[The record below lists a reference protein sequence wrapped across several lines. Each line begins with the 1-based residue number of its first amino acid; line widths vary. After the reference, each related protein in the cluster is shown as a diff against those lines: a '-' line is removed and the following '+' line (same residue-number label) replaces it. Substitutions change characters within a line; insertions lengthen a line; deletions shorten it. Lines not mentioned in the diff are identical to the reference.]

1 MNAREPTFGGI
12 FYMND
17 NLRENAE
24 RGVFSGKIGYV
35 LATAGSAVGLGN
47 IWRFPYLAAKYG
59 GGIFLLVY
67 LVLAL
72 TFGYTLMMSEST
84 MGRLTGKS
92 PVGAFSAFSSKG
104 IAKAGGWINAVIP
117 MLILPYYSVIGG
129 WVCKYLFEYIKGN
142 VSGTAQDDFFGGFI
156 TSATDAELWFIVFA
170 AITLIVIVLGVENGV
185 EKVSKFMMP
194 VLVLLAIIVAIYSM
208 TRPGAAAGIKYF
220 LIPDFSHFSWM
231 TVVAALG
238 QMFYSLSIAMGI
250 LITYGSYMKKDVDIE
265 KATHQVIF
273 FDSGIA
279 ILAGLM
285 IIPAVFA
292 FSGGDPTMLNKGPGL
307 MFVTIP
313 KVFESMGLGQ
323 AVGIL
328 FFVLVLFAALTSA
341 ISLAETCASTFQDEL
356 GMGRT
361 KATGIVALIM
371 VVLGSLSSLGYSDL
385 SFVRIF
391 GMEILDFFDFLTN
404 SLMMPVAAFATCIF
418 VVKAVGLD
426 NISKEV
432 RLSSKFRFEGMYRVF
447 IRSVAPIFVIVILLS
462 SIATVLGILNI

>member
-1 MNAREPTFGGI
+1 
-12 FYMND
+12 MND

-24 RGVFSGKIGYV
+24 RGAFSGKIGYV

-47 IWRFPYLAAKYG
+47 IWRFPYLAARYG

-92 PVGAFSAFSSKG
+92 PVGAFSALSKRG

-129 WVCKYLFEYIKGN
+129 WVCKYLFEYLRGN
-142 VSGTAQDDFFGGFI
+142 VAGTAQDDFFGRFI
-156 TSATDAELWFIVFA
+156 TSAADAELWFIVFA
-170 AITLIVIVLGVENGV
+170 ALTLVVIVAGVENGV
-185 EKVSKFMMP
+185 EKVSKIMMP
-194 VLVLLAIIVAIYSM
+194 ILVLLAMIVAVYSM
-208 TRPGAAAGIKYF
+208 TRPGAAAGRKYF
-220 LIPDFSHFSWM
+220 LVPDFSHFSWM

-279 ILAGLM
+279 VLAGLM

-292 FSGGDPTMLNKGPGL
+292 FSGGDPSMLNKGPGL

-361 KATGIVALIM
+361 KATGLVAIIM
-371 VVLGSLSSLGYSDL
+371 VVLGSLSSLGYSGL

-432 RLSSKFRFEGMYRVF
+432 KLSSKFRFEGMYRVF
-447 IRSVAPIFVIVILLS
+447 IRSVAPIFVVVILLS
-462 SIATVLGILNI
+462 SILSVLGILNI

>member
-1 MNAREPTFGGI
+1 
-12 FYMND
+12 MND

-47 IWRFPYLAAKYG
+47 IWRFPYLAARYG

-92 PVGAFSAFSSKG
+92 PVGAFSALSKKG

-129 WVCKYLFEYIKGN
+129 WVCKYLFEYLRGN
-142 VSGTAQDDFFGGFI
+142 VAGTAQDDFFGGFI
-156 TSATDAELWFIVFA
+156 TSAADAELWFIVFA
-170 AITLIVIVLGVENGV
+170 ALTLVVIVAGVENGV
-185 EKVSKFMMP
+185 EKVSKIMMP
-194 VLVLLAIIVAIYSM
+194 ILVILAVVVAVYSM

-220 LIPDFSHFSWM
+220 LVPDFSHFSWM
-231 TVVAALG
+231 TVVATLG

-279 ILAGLM
+279 VLAGLM

-292 FSGGDPTMLNKGPGL
+292 FSGGDPGMLNKGPGL

-361 KATGIVALIM
+361 KATGMVAIIM
-371 VVLGSLSSLGYSDL
+371 VVLGSLSSLGYSGL

-432 RLSSKFRFEGMYRVF
+432 KLSSKFRFEGMYRVF
-447 IRSVAPIFVIVILLS
+447 IRSVAPIFVVVILLS
-462 SIATVLGILNI
+462 SIASVLGILNI

>member
-1 MNAREPTFGGI
+1 
-12 FYMND
+12 MND

-24 RGVFSGKIGYV
+24 RGAFSGKIGYV

-47 IWRFPYLAAKYG
+47 IWRFPYLAARYG

-67 LVLAL
+67 LVLAF

-92 PVGAFSAFSSKG
+92 PVGAFSALSKRG

-129 WVCKYLFEYIKGN
+129 WVCKYLFEYLRGN
-142 VSGTAQDDFFGGFI
+142 VAGTAQDDFFGGFI
-156 TSATDAELWFIVFA
+156 TSAADAELWFIVFA
-170 AITLIVIVLGVENGV
+170 ALTLVVIVAGVENGV
-185 EKVSKFMMP
+185 EKVSKIMMP
-194 VLVLLAIIVAIYSM
+194 ILVLLAMIVAVYSM

-220 LIPDFSHFSWM
+220 LVPDFSHFSWM

-279 ILAGLM
+279 VLAGLM

-292 FSGGDPTMLNKGPGL
+292 FSGGDPSMLNKGPGL

-361 KATGIVALIM
+361 KATGLVAIIM
-371 VVLGSLSSLGYSDL
+371 VVLGSLSSLGYSGL

-432 RLSSKFRFEGMYRVF
+432 KLSSKFRFEGMYRVF
-447 IRSVAPIFVIVILLS
+447 IRSVAPIFVVVILLS
-462 SIATVLGILNI
+462 SILSVLGILNI

>member
-1 MNAREPTFGGI
+1 
-12 FYMND
+12 MND

-47 IWRFPYLAAKYG
+47 IWRFPYLAARYG

-92 PVGAFSAFSSKG
+92 PVGAFSALSKRG

-129 WVCKYLFEYIKGN
+129 WVCKYLFEYLRGN
-142 VSGTAQDDFFGGFI
+142 VAGTAQDDFFGGFI
-156 TSATDAELWFIVFA
+156 TSAADAELWFIVFA
-170 AITLIVIVLGVENGV
+170 ALTLVVIVAGVENGV
-185 EKVSKFMMP
+185 EKVSKIMMP
-194 VLVLLAIIVAIYSM
+194 ILVLLAMIVAVYSM

-220 LIPDFSHFSWM
+220 LVPDFSHFSWM

-279 ILAGLM
+279 VLAGLM

-292 FSGGDPTMLNKGPGL
+292 FSGGDPSMLNKGPGL

-361 KATGIVALIM
+361 KATGLVAIIM
-371 VVLGSLSSLGYSDL
+371 VVLGSLSSLGYSGL

-432 RLSSKFRFEGMYRVF
+432 KLSSRFRFEGMYRVF
-447 IRSVAPIFVIVILLS
+447 IKSVAPVFVVVILLS
-462 SIATVLGILNI
+462 SILSVLGILNI

>member
-1 MNAREPTFGGI
+1 
-12 FYMND
+12 MND

-47 IWRFPYLAAKYG
+47 IWRFPYLAARYG

-92 PVGAFSAFSSKG
+92 PVGAFSALSKRG

-129 WVCKYLFEYIKGN
+129 WVCKYLFEYLRGN
-142 VSGTAQDDFFGGFI
+142 VAGTAQDDFFGGFI
-156 TSATDAELWFIVFA
+156 TSAADAELWFIVFA
-170 AITLIVIVLGVENGV
+170 ALTLVVIVAGVENGV
-185 EKVSKFMMP
+185 EKVSKIMMP
-194 VLVLLAIIVAIYSM
+194 ILVLLAMIVAVYSM

-220 LIPDFSHFSWM
+220 LVPDFSHFSWM

-279 ILAGLM
+279 VLAGLM

-292 FSGGDPTMLNKGPGL
+292 FSGGDPSMLNKGPGL

-361 KATGIVALIM
+361 KATGLVAIIM
-371 VVLGSLSSLGYSDL
+371 VVLGSLSSLGYSGL

-404 SLMMPVAAFATCIF
+404 SLMMPVAAFATCVF

-432 RLSSKFRFEGMYRVF
+432 KLSSKFRFEGMYRVF
-447 IRSVAPIFVIVILLS
+447 IRSVAPIFVVVIFLS
-462 SIATVLGILNI
+462 SILSVLGILNI

>member
-1 MNAREPTFGGI
+1 
-12 FYMND
+12 MND

-47 IWRFPYLAAKYG
+47 IWRFPYLAARYG

-92 PVGAFSAFSSKG
+92 PVGAFSALSKRG

-129 WVCKYLFEYIKGN
+129 WVCKYLFEYLRGN
-142 VSGTAQDDFFGGFI
+142 VAGTAQDDFFGGFI
-156 TSATDAELWFIVFA
+156 TSAADAELWFIVFA
-170 AITLIVIVLGVENGV
+170 ALTLVVIVAGVENGV
-185 EKVSKFMMP
+185 EKVSKIMMP
-194 VLVLLAIIVAIYSM
+194 ILVLLAMIVAVYSM

-220 LIPDFSHFSWM
+220 LVPDFSHFSWM

-279 ILAGLM
+279 VLAGLM

-292 FSGGDPTMLNKGPGL
+292 FSGGDPSMLNKGPGL

-361 KATGIVALIM
+361 KATGLVAIIM
-371 VVLGSLSSLGYSDL
+371 VVLGSLSSLGYSGL

-432 RLSSKFRFEGMYRVF
+432 KLSSKFRFEGMYRVF
-447 IRSVAPIFVIVILLS
+447 IRSVAPIFVVVILLS
-462 SIATVLGILNI
+462 SIFSVLGILNI

>member
-1 MNAREPTFGGI
+1 
-12 FYMND
+12 MND

-24 RGVFSGKIGYV
+24 RGAFSGKIGYV

-47 IWRFPYLAAKYG
+47 IWRFPYLAARYG

-92 PVGAFSAFSSKG
+92 PVGAFSALSKRG

-129 WVCKYLFEYIKGN
+129 WVCKYLFEYLRGN
-142 VSGTAQDDFFGGFI
+142 VAGTAQDDFFGGFI
-156 TSATDAELWFIVFA
+156 TAAADAALWFIVFA
-170 AITLIVIVLGVENGV
+170 ALTLVVIVAGVENGV
-185 EKVSKFMMP
+185 EKVSKIMMP
-194 VLVLLAIIVAIYSM
+194 ILVLLAMVVAVYSM

-220 LIPDFSHFSWM
+220 LVPDFSHFSWM

-250 LITYGSYMKKDVDIE
+250 LITSGSYMKKDVDIE

-279 ILAGLM
+279 VLAGLM

-292 FSGGDPTMLNKGPGL
+292 FSGGDPSMLNKGPGL

-341 ISLAETCASTFQDEL
+341 ISLAETCASTFQDAL

-361 KATGIVALIM
+361 KATGLVAIIM
-371 VVLGSLSSLGYSDL
+371 VVLGSLSSLGYSGL

-432 RLSSKFRFEGMYRVF
+432 KLSSKFRFEGMYRVF
-447 IRSVAPIFVIVILLS
+447 IRSVAPIFVVVILLS
-462 SIATVLGILNI
+462 SILSVLGILNI

>member
-1 MNAREPTFGGI
+1 
-12 FYMND
+12 MND

-47 IWRFPYLAAKYG
+47 IWRFPYLAARYG

-92 PVGAFSAFSSKG
+92 PVGAFSALSKKG

-129 WVCKYLFEYIKGN
+129 WVCKYLFEYLRGN
-142 VSGTAQDDFFGGFI
+142 VAGTAQDDFFGGFI
-156 TSATDAELWFIVFA
+156 TSAADAELWFIVFA
-170 AITLIVIVLGVENGV
+170 ALTLVVIVAGVENGV
-185 EKVSKFMMP
+185 EKVSKIMMP
-194 VLVLLAIIVAIYSM
+194 ILVLLAMIVAVYSM

-220 LIPDFSHFSWM
+220 LVPDFSHFSWM

-279 ILAGLM
+279 VLAGLM

-292 FSGGDPTMLNKGPGL
+292 FSGGDPGMLNKGPGL

-328 FFVLVLFAALTSA
+328 FFVLVRFAALTSA

-361 KATGIVALIM
+361 KATGLVAIIM
-371 VVLGSLSSLGYSDL
+371 VVLGSLSSLGYSGL

-404 SLMMPVAAFATCIF
+404 SLMMPVAAFATCVF

-432 RLSSKFRFEGMYRVF
+432 KLSSKFRFEGMYRVF
-447 IRSVAPIFVIVILLS
+447 IRSVAPIFVVVIFLS
-462 SIATVLGILNI
+462 SILSVLGILNI

>member
-1 MNAREPTFGGI
+1 
-12 FYMND
+12 MND

-67 LVLAL
+67 LILAL

-84 MGRLTGKS
+84 LGRLTGKS
-92 PVGAFSAFSSKG
+92 PVGAFTAFSKRG
-104 IAKAGGWINAVIP
+104 IAKVGGWVNAVIP

-129 WVCKYLFEYIKGN
+129 WVCKYLFEYIRGN
-142 VSGTAQDDFFGGFI
+142 VAGTAQDDFFGGFI

-170 AITLIVIVLGVENGV
+170 ALTLVVIVAGVENGV
-185 EKVSKFMMP
+185 EKVSKIMMP
-194 VLVLLAIIVAIYSM
+194 ILVILAMIVAVYSM
-208 TRPGAAAGIKYF
+208 TRPGAVAGIKYF

-250 LITYGSYMKKDVDIE
+250 LITYGSYMKKDVDVE

-279 ILAGLM
+279 VLAGLM

-313 KVFESMGLGQ
+313 KVFKSMGLGQ

-361 KATGIVALIM
+361 KATGLVAIIM
-371 VVLGSLSSLGYSDL
+371 VVLGSLSSLGYSGL

-418 VVKAVGLD
+418 MVKAVGLD

-432 RLSSKFRFEGMYRVF
+432 RLSSNFRFEGMYRVF
-447 IRSVAPIFVIVILLS
+447 IKSVAPIFVVVILLS
-462 SIATVLGILNI
+462 SIASVLGILNI

>member
-1 MNAREPTFGGI
+1 
-12 FYMND
+12 MND

-24 RGVFSGKIGYV
+24 RGAFSGKIGYV

-47 IWRFPYLAAKYG
+47 IWRFPYLAARYG

-92 PVGAFSAFSSKG
+92 PVGAFSALSKRG

-129 WVCKYLFEYIKGN
+129 WVCKYLFEYLRGN
-142 VSGTAQDDFFGGFI
+142 VAGTAQDDFFGRFI
-156 TSATDAELWFIVFA
+156 TSAADAELWFIVFA
-170 AITLIVIVLGVENGV
+170 ALTLVVIVAGVENGV
-185 EKVSKFMMP
+185 EKVSKIMMP
-194 VLVLLAIIVAIYSM
+194 ILVLLAMIVAVYSM
-208 TRPGAAAGIKYF
+208 TRPGAAAGMKYF
-220 LIPDFSHFSWM
+220 LVPDFSHFSWM

-279 ILAGLM
+279 VLAGLM

-292 FSGGDPTMLNKGPGL
+292 FSGGDPSMLNKGPGL

-361 KATGIVALIM
+361 KATGLVAIIM
-371 VVLGSLSSLGYSDL
+371 VVLGSLSSLGYSGL

-432 RLSSKFRFEGMYRVF
+432 KLSSKFRFEGMYRVF
-447 IRSVAPIFVIVILLS
+447 IRSVAPIFVVVILLS
-462 SIATVLGILNI
+462 SILSVLGILNI

>member
-1 MNAREPTFGGI
+1 
-12 FYMND
+12 MND

-24 RGVFSGKIGYV
+24 RGVFSGKVGYV

-67 LVLAL
+67 LILAL

-92 PVGAFSAFSSKG
+92 PVGAFSALSKRG

-129 WVCKYLFEYIKGN
+129 WVCKYLFEYLRGN
-142 VSGTAQDDFFGGFI
+142 VAGTAQDDFFGGFI
-156 TSATDAELWFIVFA
+156 TSAGDAELWFIVFA
-170 AITLIVIVLGVENGV
+170 VLTLVVIVAGVENGV
-185 EKVSKFMMP
+185 EKVSKIMMP
-194 VLVLLAIIVAIYSM
+194 ILVVLAVIVAIYSM
-208 TRPGAAAGIKYF
+208 TRPGALAGVKYF
-220 LIPDFSHFSWM
+220 LVPDFKHFSWM

-250 LITYGSYMKKDVDIE
+250 LITYGSYMKKEVDIE

-285 IIPAVFA
+285 IIPSVFA
-292 FSGGDPTMLNKGPGL
+292 FSGGDPSMLNKGPGL

-313 KVFESMGLGQ
+313 KVFESMGLGR

-341 ISLAETCASTFQDEL
+341 ISLAETSASTFQDEL
-356 GMGRT
+356 KMGRT
-361 KATGIVALIM
+361 KATGLVAAIM
-371 VVLGSLSSLGYSDL
+371 VVLGSLSSLGYSGL

-404 SLMMPVAAFATCIF
+404 SLMMPVAAFATCVF

-447 IRSVAPIFVIVILLS
+447 IRSVAPIFVVVILLS
-462 SIATVLGILNI
+462 SILSVLGILNI

>member
-1 MNAREPTFGGI
+1 
-12 FYMND
+12 MND

-24 RGVFSGKIGYV
+24 RGAFSGKIGYV

-47 IWRFPYLAAKYG
+47 IWRFPYLAARYG

-92 PVGAFSAFSSKG
+92 PVGAFSALSKRG

-129 WVCKYLFEYIKGN
+129 WVCKYLFEYLRGN
-142 VSGTAQDDFFGGFI
+142 VAGTAQDDFFGGFI
-156 TSATDAELWFIVFA
+156 TSAADAELWFIVFA
-170 AITLIVIVLGVENGV
+170 ALTLVVIVAGVENGV
-185 EKVSKFMMP
+185 EKVSKIMMP
-194 VLVLLAIIVAIYSM
+194 ILVLLAMIVAVYSM

-220 LIPDFSHFSWM
+220 LVPDFSHFSWM

-279 ILAGLM
+279 VLAGLM

-292 FSGGDPTMLNKGPGL
+292 FSGGDPSMLNKGPGL

-328 FFVLVLFAALTSA
+328 FFVLVLFAALTSS

-361 KATGIVALIM
+361 KATGLVAIIM
-371 VVLGSLSSLGYSDL
+371 VVLGSLSSLGYSGL

-404 SLMMPVAAFATCIF
+404 SLMMPVAAFATCVF

-432 RLSSKFRFEGMYRVF
+432 KLSSKFRFEGMYRVF
-447 IRSVAPIFVIVILLS
+447 IRSVAPIFVVVIFLS
-462 SIATVLGILNI
+462 SILSVLGILNI

>member
-1 MNAREPTFGGI
+1 
-12 FYMND
+12 MND

-47 IWRFPYLAAKYG
+47 IWRFPYLAARYG

-92 PVGAFSAFSSKG
+92 PVGAFSALSKKG

-129 WVCKYLFEYIKGN
+129 WVCKYLFEYLRGN
-142 VSGTAQDDFFGGFI
+142 VAGTAQDDFFGGFI
-156 TSATDAELWFIVFA
+156 TSAADAELWFIVFA
-170 AITLIVIVLGVENGV
+170 ALTLVVIVAGVENGV
-185 EKVSKFMMP
+185 EKVSKIMMP
-194 VLVLLAIIVAIYSM
+194 ILVLLAMIVAVYSM

-220 LIPDFSHFSWM
+220 LVPDFSHFSWM

-279 ILAGLM
+279 VLAGLM

-292 FSGGDPTMLNKGPGL
+292 FSGGDPGMLNKGPGL

-361 KATGIVALIM
+361 KATGLVAIIM
-371 VVLGSLSSLGYSDL
+371 VVLGSLSSLGYSGL

-404 SLMMPVAAFATCIF
+404 SLMMPVAAFATCVF

-432 RLSSKFRFEGMYRVF
+432 KLSSKFRFEGMYRVF
-447 IRSVAPIFVIVILLS
+447 IRSVAPIFVVVILLS
-462 SIATVLGILNI
+462 SILSVLGILNI

>member
-1 MNAREPTFGGI
+1 
-12 FYMND
+12 MND

-47 IWRFPYLAAKYG
+47 IWRFPYLAARYG

-92 PVGAFSAFSSKG
+92 PVGAFSALSKRG

-129 WVCKYLFEYIKGN
+129 WVCKYLFEYLRGN
-142 VSGTAQDDFFGGFI
+142 VAGTAQDDFFGGFI
-156 TSATDAELWFIVFA
+156 TSAADAELWFIVFA
-170 AITLIVIVLGVENGV
+170 ALTLVVIVAGVENGV
-185 EKVSKFMMP
+185 EKVSKIMMP
-194 VLVLLAIIVAIYSM
+194 ILVILAVVVAVYSM

-220 LIPDFSHFSWM
+220 LVPDFSHFSWM

-279 ILAGLM
+279 VLAGLM

-292 FSGGDPTMLNKGPGL
+292 FSGGDPGMLNKGPGL

-361 KATGIVALIM
+361 KATGMVAIIM
-371 VVLGSLSSLGYSDL
+371 VVLGSLSSLGYSGL

-432 RLSSKFRFEGMYRVF
+432 KLSSKFRFEGMYRVF
-447 IRSVAPIFVIVILLS
+447 IRSVAPIFVVVILLS
-462 SIATVLGILNI
+462 SIASVLGILNI

>member
-1 MNAREPTFGGI
+1 
-12 FYMND
+12 MND

-47 IWRFPYLAAKYG
+47 IWRFPYLAARYG

-67 LVLAL
+67 LILAL

-84 MGRLTGKS
+84 LGRLTGKS
-92 PVGAFSAFSSKG
+92 PVGAFSAFSKRA
-104 IAKAGGWINAVIP
+104 IAKAGGWVNAVIP

-129 WVCKYLFEYIKGN
+129 WVCKYLFEYLRGN
-142 VSGTAQDDFFGGFI
+142 VAGTAQDDFFGGFI
-156 TSATDAELWFIVFA
+156 TSAADAELWFIVFA
-170 AITLIVIVLGVENGV
+170 ALTLVVIVAGVENGV
-185 EKVSKFMMP
+185 EKVSKIMMP
-194 VLVLLAIIVAIYSM
+194 ILVLLAMIVAVYSM

-220 LIPDFSHFSWM
+220 LVPDFSHFSWM

-279 ILAGLM
+279 VLAGLM

-292 FSGGDPTMLNKGPGL
+292 FSGGDPSMLNKGPGL

-361 KATGIVALIM
+361 KATGLVAIIM
-371 VVLGSLSSLGYSDL
+371 VVLGSLSSLGYSGL

-404 SLMMPVAAFATCIF
+404 SLMMPVAAFATCVF

-432 RLSSKFRFEGMYRVF
+432 KLSSRFRFEGMYRVF
-447 IRSVAPIFVIVILLS
+447 IKSVAPIFVVVILLS
-462 SIATVLGILNI
+462 SILSVLGILNI

>member
-1 MNAREPTFGGI
+1 
-12 FYMND
+12 MND

-24 RGVFSGKIGYV
+24 RGAFSGKIGYV

-47 IWRFPYLAAKYG
+47 IWRFPYLAARYG

-92 PVGAFSAFSSKG
+92 PVGAFSALSKRG
-104 IAKAGGWINAVIP
+104 IAKADGWINAVIP

-129 WVCKYLFEYIKGN
+129 WVCKYLFEYLRGN
-142 VSGTAQDDFFGGFI
+142 VAGTAQDDFFGGFI
-156 TSATDAELWFIVFA
+156 TSAADAELWFIVFA
-170 AITLIVIVLGVENGV
+170 ALTLVVIVAGVENGV
-185 EKVSKFMMP
+185 EKVSKIMMP
-194 VLVLLAIIVAIYSM
+194 ILVLLAMIVAVYSM

-220 LIPDFSHFSWM
+220 LVPDFSHFSWM

-279 ILAGLM
+279 VLAGLM

-292 FSGGDPTMLNKGPGL
+292 FSGGDPGMLNKGPGL

-361 KATGIVALIM
+361 KATGLVAIIM
-371 VVLGSLSSLGYSDL
+371 VVLGSLSSLGYSGL

-404 SLMMPVAAFATCIF
+404 SLMMPVAAFATCVF

-432 RLSSKFRFEGMYRVF
+432 KLSSKFRFEGMYRVF
-447 IRSVAPIFVIVILLS
+447 IRSVAPIFVVVIFLS
-462 SIATVLGILNI
+462 SILSVLGILNI

>member
-1 MNAREPTFGGI
+1 
-12 FYMND
+12 MND

-24 RGVFSGKIGYV
+24 RGAFSGKIGYV

-47 IWRFPYLAAKYG
+47 IWRFPYLAARYG

-92 PVGAFSAFSSKG
+92 PVGAFSALSKRG

-129 WVCKYLFEYIKGN
+129 WVCKYLFEYLRGN
-142 VSGTAQDDFFGGFI
+142 VAGTAQDDFFGGFI
-156 TSATDAELWFIVFA
+156 TSAADAELWFIVFA
-170 AITLIVIVLGVENGV
+170 ALTLVVIVAGVENGV
-185 EKVSKFMMP
+185 EKVSKIMMP
-194 VLVLLAIIVAIYSM
+194 ILVLLAMIVAVYSM

-220 LIPDFSHFSWM
+220 LVPDFSHFSWM

-279 ILAGLM
+279 VLAGLM

-292 FSGGDPTMLNKGPGL
+292 FSGGDPSMLNKGPGL

-361 KATGIVALIM
+361 KATGLVAIIM
-371 VVLGSLSSLGYSDL
+371 VVLGSLSSLGYSGL

-432 RLSSKFRFEGMYRVF
+432 RISSKFRFEGMYRVF
-447 IRSVAPIFVIVILLS
+447 IKSVAPIFVVVILLS
-462 SIATVLGILNI
+462 SILSVLGILNI

>member
-1 MNAREPTFGGI
+1 
-12 FYMND
+12 MND

-24 RGVFSGKIGYV
+24 RGAFSGKIGYV

-47 IWRFPYLAAKYG
+47 IWRFPYLAARYG

-92 PVGAFSAFSSKG
+92 PVGAFSALSKRG

-129 WVCKYLFEYIKGN
+129 WVCKYLFEYLRGN
-142 VSGTAQDDFFGGFI
+142 VAGTAQDDFFGGFI
-156 TSATDAELWFIVFA
+156 TSAADAELWFIVFA
-170 AITLIVIVLGVENGV
+170 ALTLVVIVAGVENGV
-185 EKVSKFMMP
+185 EKVSKIMMP
-194 VLVLLAIIVAIYSM
+194 ILVLLAMIVAVYSM

-220 LIPDFSHFSWM
+220 LVPDFSHFSWM

-279 ILAGLM
+279 VLAGLM

-292 FSGGDPTMLNKGPGL
+292 FSGGDPSMLNKGPGL

-361 KATGIVALIM
+361 KATGLVAIIM
-371 VVLGSLSSLGYSDL
+371 VVLGSLSSLGYSGL

-418 VVKAVGLD
+418 VVKAVGLN

-432 RLSSKFRFEGMYRVF
+432 KLSSKFRFEGMYRVF
-447 IRSVAPIFVIVILLS
+447 IRSVAPIFVVVILLS
-462 SIATVLGILNI
+462 SILSVLGILNI

>member
-1 MNAREPTFGGI
+1 
-12 FYMND
+12 MND

-24 RGVFSGKIGYV
+24 RGAFSGKIGYV

-47 IWRFPYLAAKYG
+47 IWRFPYLAARYG

-92 PVGAFSAFSSKG
+92 PVGAFSALSKRG

-129 WVCKYLFEYIKGN
+129 WVCKYLFEYLRGN
-142 VSGTAQDDFFGGFI
+142 VAGTAQDDFFGGFI
-156 TSATDAELWFIVFA
+156 TSAADAELWFIVFA
-170 AITLIVIVLGVENGV
+170 ALTLVVIVAGVENGV
-185 EKVSKFMMP
+185 EKVSKIMMP
-194 VLVLLAIIVAIYSM
+194 ILVLLAMVVAVYSM

-220 LIPDFSHFSWM
+220 LVPDFSHFSWM

-279 ILAGLM
+279 VLAGLM

-292 FSGGDPTMLNKGPGL
+292 FSGGDPSMLNKGPGL

-361 KATGIVALIM
+361 KATGLVAIIM

-432 RLSSKFRFEGMYRVF
+432 KLSSKFRFEGMYRVF
-447 IRSVAPIFVIVILLS
+447 IRSVAPIFVVVILLS
-462 SIATVLGILNI
+462 SILSVLGILNI

>member
-1 MNAREPTFGGI
+1 
-12 FYMND
+12 MND

-24 RGVFSGKIGYV
+24 RGAFSGKIGYV

-47 IWRFPYLAAKYG
+47 IWRFPYLAARYG

-92 PVGAFSAFSSKG
+92 PVGAFSALSKRG

-129 WVCKYLFEYIKGN
+129 WVCKYLFEYLRGN
-142 VSGTAQDDFFGGFI
+142 VAGTAQDDFFGGFI
-156 TSATDAELWFIVFA
+156 TSAADAELWFIVFA
-170 AITLIVIVLGVENGV
+170 ALTLVVIVAGVENGV
-185 EKVSKFMMP
+185 EKVSKIMMP
-194 VLVLLAIIVAIYSM
+194 ILVLLAMIVAVYSM

-220 LIPDFSHFSWM
+220 LVPDFSHFSWM

-279 ILAGLM
+279 VLAGLM

-292 FSGGDPTMLNKGPGL
+292 FSGGDPSMLNKGPGL

-361 KATGIVALIM
+361 KATGLVAIIM
-371 VVLGSLSSLGYSDL
+371 VVLGSLSSLGYSGL

-404 SLMMPVAAFATCIF
+404 SLMMPVAAFATCVF

-432 RLSSKFRFEGMYRVF
+432 KLSSKFRFEGMYRVF
-447 IRSVAPIFVIVILLS
+447 IRSVAPIFVVVIFLS
-462 SIATVLGILNI
+462 SILSVLGILNI

>member
-1 MNAREPTFGGI
+1 
-12 FYMND
+12 MND

-24 RGVFSGKIGYV
+24 RGAFSGKIGYV

-47 IWRFPYLAAKYG
+47 IWRFPYLAARYG

-92 PVGAFSAFSSKG
+92 PVGAFSALSKRG

-129 WVCKYLFEYIKGN
+129 WVCKYLFEYLRGN
-142 VSGTAQDDFFGGFI
+142 VAGTAQDDFFGGFI
-156 TSATDAELWFIVFA
+156 TSAADAELWFIVFA
-170 AITLIVIVLGVENGV
+170 ALTLVVIVAGVENGV
-185 EKVSKFMMP
+185 EKVSKIMMP
-194 VLVLLAIIVAIYSM
+194 ILVLLAMVVAVYSM

-220 LIPDFSHFSWM
+220 LVPDFSHFSWM

-279 ILAGLM
+279 VLAGLM

-292 FSGGDPTMLNKGPGL
+292 FSGGDPSMLNKGPGL

-361 KATGIVALIM
+361 KATGLVAIIM
-371 VVLGSLSSLGYSDL
+371 VVLGSLSSLGYSGL

-432 RLSSKFRFEGMYRVF
+432 KLSSKFRFEGMYRVF
-447 IRSVAPIFVIVILLS
+447 IRSVAPIFVVVILLS
-462 SIATVLGILNI
+462 SILSVLGILNI

>member
-1 MNAREPTFGGI
+1 
-12 FYMND
+12 MND

-24 RGVFSGKIGYV
+24 RGAFSGKIGYV

-47 IWRFPYLAAKYG
+47 IWRFPYLAARYG

-92 PVGAFSAFSSKG
+92 PVGAFSALSKRG

-129 WVCKYLFEYIKGN
+129 WVCKYLFEYLRGN
-142 VSGTAQDDFFGGFI
+142 VAGTAQDDFFGGFI
-156 TSATDAELWFIVFA
+156 TSAADAELWFIVFA
-170 AITLIVIVLGVENGV
+170 ALTLVVIVAGVENGV
-185 EKVSKFMMP
+185 EKVSKIMMP
-194 VLVLLAIIVAIYSM
+194 ILVLLAMIVAVYSM

-220 LIPDFSHFSWM
+220 LVPDFSHFSWM

-279 ILAGLM
+279 VLAGLM

-292 FSGGDPTMLNKGPGL
+292 FSGGDPSMLNKGPGL

-361 KATGIVALIM
+361 KATGLVAIIM
-371 VVLGSLSSLGYSDL
+371 IVLGSLSSLGYSGL

-432 RLSSKFRFEGMYRVF
+432 KLSSKFRFEGMYRVF
-447 IRSVAPIFVIVILLS
+447 IRSVAPIFVVVILLS
-462 SIATVLGILNI
+462 SILSVLGILNI

>member
-1 MNAREPTFGGI
+1 
-12 FYMND
+12 MND

-47 IWRFPYLAAKYG
+47 IWRFPYLAARYG

-92 PVGAFSAFSSKG
+92 PVGAFSALSKKG

-129 WVCKYLFEYIKGN
+129 WVCKYLFEYLRGN
-142 VSGTAQDDFFGGFI
+142 VAGTAQDDFFGGFI
-156 TSATDAELWFIVFA
+156 TSAADAELWFIVFA
-170 AITLIVIVLGVENGV
+170 ALTLVVIVAGVENGV
-185 EKVSKFMMP
+185 EKVSKIMMP
-194 VLVLLAIIVAIYSM
+194 ILVLLAMIVAVYSM

-220 LIPDFSHFSWM
+220 LVPDFSHFSWM

-279 ILAGLM
+279 VLAGLM

-292 FSGGDPTMLNKGPGL
+292 FSGGDPGMLNKGPGL

-361 KATGIVALIM
+361 KATGLVAIIM
-371 VVLGSLSSLGYSDL
+371 VVLGSLSSLGYSGL

-404 SLMMPVAAFATCIF
+404 SLMMPVAAFATCVF

-432 RLSSKFRFEGMYRVF
+432 KLSSKFRFEGMYRVF
-447 IRSVAPIFVIVILLS
+447 IRSVAPIFVVVIFLS
-462 SIATVLGILNI
+462 SILSVLGILNI

>member
-1 MNAREPTFGGI
+1 
-12 FYMND
+12 MND

-24 RGVFSGKIGYV
+24 RGAFSGKIGYV

-47 IWRFPYLAAKYG
+47 IWRFPYLAARYG

-92 PVGAFSAFSSKG
+92 PVGAFSALSKRG

-129 WVCKYLFEYIKGN
+129 WVCKYLFEYLRGN
-142 VSGTAQDDFFGGFI
+142 VAGTAQDDFFGGFI
-156 TSATDAELWFIVFA
+156 TSAADAELWFIVFA
-170 AITLIVIVLGVENGV
+170 ALTLVVIVAGVENGV
-185 EKVSKFMMP
+185 EKVSKIMMP
-194 VLVLLAIIVAIYSM
+194 ILVLLAMIVAVYSM

-220 LIPDFSHFSWM
+220 LVPDFSHFSWM

-279 ILAGLM
+279 VLAGLM

-361 KATGIVALIM
+361 KATGLVAIIM
-371 VVLGSLSSLGYSDL
+371 VVLGSLSSLGYSGL

-432 RLSSKFRFEGMYRVF
+432 KLSSKFRFEGMYRVF
-447 IRSVAPIFVIVILLS
+447 IRSVAPIFVVVILLS
-462 SIATVLGILNI
+462 SILSVLGILNI

>member
-1 MNAREPTFGGI
+1 
-12 FYMND
+12 MND

-47 IWRFPYLAAKYG
+47 IWRFPYLAARYG

-67 LVLAL
+67 LILAL

-84 MGRLTGKS
+84 LGRLTGKS
-92 PVGAFSAFSSKG
+92 PVGAFSAFSKRA
-104 IAKAGGWINAVIP
+104 IAKAGGWVNAVIP

-129 WVCKYLFEYIKGN
+129 WVCKYLFEYLRGN
-142 VSGTAQDDFFGGFI
+142 VAGTAQDDFFGGFI
-156 TSATDAELWFIVFA
+156 TSAADAELWFIVFA
-170 AITLIVIVLGVENGV
+170 ALTLVVIVAGVENGV
-185 EKVSKFMMP
+185 EKVSKIMMP
-194 VLVLLAIIVAIYSM
+194 ILVLLAMIVAVYSM

-220 LIPDFSHFSWM
+220 LVPDFSHFSWM

-279 ILAGLM
+279 VLAGLM

-292 FSGGDPTMLNKGPGL
+292 FSGGDPSMLNKGPGL

-361 KATGIVALIM
+361 KATGLVAIIM
-371 VVLGSLSSLGYSDL
+371 VVLGSLSSLGYSGL

-432 RLSSKFRFEGMYRVF
+432 KLSSKFRFEGMYRVF
-447 IRSVAPIFVIVILLS
+447 IKSVAPIFVVVILLS
-462 SIATVLGILNI
+462 SILSVLGILNI

>member
-1 MNAREPTFGGI
+1 
-12 FYMND
+12 MND

-24 RGVFSGKIGYV
+24 RGAFSGKIGYV

-47 IWRFPYLAAKYG
+47 IWRFPYLAATYG

-92 PVGAFSAFSSKG
+92 PVGAFSALSKRG

-129 WVCKYLFEYIKGN
+129 WVCKYLFEYLRGN
-142 VSGTAQDDFFGGFI
+142 VAGTAQDDFFGGFI
-156 TSATDAELWFIVFA
+156 TSAADAELWFIVFA
-170 AITLIVIVLGVENGV
+170 ALTLVVIVAGVENGV
-185 EKVSKFMMP
+185 EKVSKIMMP
-194 VLVLLAIIVAIYSM
+194 ILVLLAMIVAVYSM

-220 LIPDFSHFSWM
+220 LVPDFSHFSWM

-279 ILAGLM
+279 VLAGLM

-292 FSGGDPTMLNKGPGL
+292 FSGGDPSMLNKGPGL

-361 KATGIVALIM
+361 KATGLVAIIM
-371 VVLGSLSSLGYSDL
+371 VVLGSLSSLGYSGL

-432 RLSSKFRFEGMYRVF
+432 KLSSKFRFEGMYRVF
-447 IRSVAPIFVIVILLS
+447 IRSVAPIFVVVILLS
-462 SIATVLGILNI
+462 SILSVLGILNI

>member
-1 MNAREPTFGGI
+1 
-12 FYMND
+12 MND

-24 RGVFSGKIGYV
+24 LGAFSGKIGYV

-47 IWRFPYLAAKYG
+47 IWRFPYLAARYG

-92 PVGAFSAFSSKG
+92 PVGAFSALSKKG

-129 WVCKYLFEYIKGN
+129 WVCKYLFEYLRGN
-142 VSGTAQDDFFGGFI
+142 VAGTAQDDFFGGFI
-156 TSATDAELWFIVFA
+156 TSAADAELWFIVFA
-170 AITLIVIVLGVENGV
+170 ALTLVVIVAGVENGV
-185 EKVSKFMMP
+185 EKVSKIMMP
-194 VLVLLAIIVAIYSM
+194 ILVLLAMIVAVYSM

-220 LIPDFSHFSWM
+220 LVPDFSHFSWM

-279 ILAGLM
+279 VLAGLM

-292 FSGGDPTMLNKGPGL
+292 FSGGDPSMLNKGPGL

-361 KATGIVALIM
+361 KATGLVAIIM
-371 VVLGSLSSLGYSDL
+371 VVLGSLSSLGYSGL

-404 SLMMPVAAFATCIF
+404 SLMMPVAAFATCVF

-432 RLSSKFRFEGMYRVF
+432 KLSSKFRFEGMYRVF
-447 IRSVAPIFVIVILLS
+447 IRSVAPIFVVVIFLS
-462 SIATVLGILNI
+462 SILSVLGILNI

>member
-1 MNAREPTFGGI
+1 
-12 FYMND
+12 MND

-24 RGVFSGKIGYV
+24 RCAFSGKIGYV

-47 IWRFPYLAAKYG
+47 IWRFPYLAARYG

-92 PVGAFSAFSSKG
+92 PVGAFSALSKRG

-129 WVCKYLFEYIKGN
+129 WVCKYLFEYLRGN
-142 VSGTAQDDFFGGFI
+142 VAGTAQDDFFGGFI
-156 TSATDAELWFIVFA
+156 TSAADAELWFIVFA
-170 AITLIVIVLGVENGV
+170 ALTLVVIVAGVENGV
-185 EKVSKFMMP
+185 EKVSKIMMP
-194 VLVLLAIIVAIYSM
+194 ILVLLAMIVAVYSM

-220 LIPDFSHFSWM
+220 LVPDFSHFSWM

-279 ILAGLM
+279 VLAGLM

-292 FSGGDPTMLNKGPGL
+292 FSGGDPSMLNKGPGL

-361 KATGIVALIM
+361 KATGLVAIIM
-371 VVLGSLSSLGYSDL
+371 VVLGSLSSLGYSGL

-432 RLSSKFRFEGMYRVF
+432 KLSSKFRFEGMYRVF
-447 IRSVAPIFVIVILLS
+447 IRSVAPIFVVVILLS
-462 SIATVLGILNI
+462 SILSVLGILNI

>member
-1 MNAREPTFGGI
+1 
-12 FYMND
+12 MND

-47 IWRFPYLAAKYG
+47 IWRFPYLAARYG

-92 PVGAFSAFSSKG
+92 PVGAFSALSKRG

-129 WVCKYLFEYIKGN
+129 WVCKYLFEYLRGN
-142 VSGTAQDDFFGGFI
+142 VAGTAQDDFFGGFI
-156 TSATDAELWFIVFA
+156 TSAADAELWFIVFA
-170 AITLIVIVLGVENGV
+170 ALTLVVIVAGVENGV
-185 EKVSKFMMP
+185 EKVSKIMMP
-194 VLVLLAIIVAIYSM
+194 ILVLLAMVVAVYSM

-220 LIPDFSHFSWM
+220 LVPDFSHFSWM

-279 ILAGLM
+279 VLAGLM

-292 FSGGDPTMLNKGPGL
+292 FSGGDPSMLNKGPGL

-361 KATGIVALIM
+361 KATGLVAIIM
-371 VVLGSLSSLGYSDL
+371 VVLGSLSSLGYSGL

-432 RLSSKFRFEGMYRVF
+432 KLSSKFRFEGMYRVF
-447 IRSVAPIFVIVILLS
+447 IRSVAPIFVVVILLS
-462 SIATVLGILNI
+462 SILSVLGILNI

>member
-1 MNAREPTFGGI
+1 
-12 FYMND
+12 MND

-24 RGVFSGKIGYV
+24 RGAFSGKIGYV

-47 IWRFPYLAAKYG
+47 IWRFPYLAARYG

-92 PVGAFSAFSSKG
+92 PVGAFSALSKRG

-129 WVCKYLFEYIKGN
+129 WVCKYLFEYLRGN
-142 VSGTAQDDFFGGFI
+142 VAGTAQDDFFGGFI

-170 AITLIVIVLGVENGV
+170 ALTLVVIVAGVENGV
-185 EKVSKFMMP
+185 EKVSKIMMP
-194 VLVLLAIIVAIYSM
+194 ILVLLAMIVAVYSM

-220 LIPDFSHFSWM
+220 LVPDFSHFSWM

-238 QMFYSLSIAMGI
+238 QLFYSLSIAMGI

-279 ILAGLM
+279 VLAGLM

-292 FSGGDPTMLNKGPGL
+292 FSGGDPGMLNKGPGL

-361 KATGIVALIM
+361 KATGLVAIIM
-371 VVLGSLSSLGYSDL
+371 VVLGSLSSLGYSGL

-404 SLMMPVAAFATCIF
+404 SLMMPVAAFATCVF

-432 RLSSKFRFEGMYRVF
+432 KLSSKFRFEGMYRVF
-447 IRSVAPIFVIVILLS
+447 IRSVAPIFVVVIFLS
-462 SIATVLGILNI
+462 SILSVLGILNI

>member
-1 MNAREPTFGGI
+1 
-12 FYMND
+12 MND

-24 RGVFSGKIGYV
+24 RGAFSGKIGYV

-47 IWRFPYLAAKYG
+47 IWRFPYLAARYG

-92 PVGAFSAFSSKG
+92 PVGAFSALSKRG

-129 WVCKYLFEYIKGN
+129 WVCKYLFEYLRGN
-142 VSGTAQDDFFGGFI
+142 VAGTAQDDFFGGFI
-156 TSATDAELWFIVFA
+156 TSAADAELWFIVFA
-170 AITLIVIVLGVENGV
+170 ALTLVVIVAGVENGV
-185 EKVSKFMMP
+185 EKVSKIMMP
-194 VLVLLAIIVAIYSM
+194 ILVLLAMIVAVYSM

-220 LIPDFSHFSWM
+220 LVPDFSHFSWM

-279 ILAGLM
+279 VLAGLM

-292 FSGGDPTMLNKGPGL
+292 FSGGDPSMLNKGPGL

-361 KATGIVALIM
+361 KATGMVAIIM
-371 VVLGSLSSLGYSDL
+371 VVLGSLSSLGYSGL

-404 SLMMPVAAFATCIF
+404 SLMMPVAAFATCVF

-432 RLSSKFRFEGMYRVF
+432 KLSSKFRFEGMYRVF
-447 IRSVAPIFVIVILLS
+447 IRSVAPIFVVVILLS
-462 SIATVLGILNI
+462 SILSVLGILNI